1 VISPKSVLKV
11 EGEGMPILAAEGDD
25 LLEPAKRG
33 DLYVRFNIEF
43 PRKLNEDQRQRL
55 EAILS
60 A

>member
-1 VISPKSVLKV
+1 
-11 EGEGMPILAAEGDD
+11 MPILAAEGDD